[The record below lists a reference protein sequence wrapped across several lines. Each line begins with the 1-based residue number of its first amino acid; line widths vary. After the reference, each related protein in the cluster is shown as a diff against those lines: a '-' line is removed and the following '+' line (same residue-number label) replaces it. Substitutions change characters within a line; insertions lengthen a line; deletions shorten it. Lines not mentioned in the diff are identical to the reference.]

1 MMMFPTPG
9 PQTTMVGHSAV
20 DAFTSAHSF
29 RQKQAP
35 LAKIILAASSDN
47 HEDDNSLNDDME
59 SMVDQNKFLLSQRL
73 ISLRAQI
80 LEEEMTQRPPNPN
93 LEAVDF
99 VKALLSSLMHT
110 DHPLPDSGYRVLIR
124 CSAPR
129 WREAMRKSIGAPV
142 GANEELMVSAL
153 SRSIPRPNN
162 QFGILVDSGD
172 WKEGHN
178 DDVVVDDDEC
188 FDGDSNGSVV
198 YGSYKLTFPRDVLD
212 WEDGTCWLESQ
223 LRDPTS
229 GELFA
234 ILGWNLIK
242 REEDGAWI
250 VEWLDWQD
258 FRDAFRPGIGREEWI
273 RICG

>member
-1 MMMFPTPG
+1 MAFAICRKRQGGRLFSMSKILNFIAMKALVVFSMMMFPTPG

-93 LEAVDF
+93 LEAVEF
-99 VKALLSSLMHT
+99 IKALLSSLMHT
-110 DHPLPDSGYRVLIR
+110 DHPLPDSCCYRFLIL
-124 CSAPR
+124 CSEPR
-129 WREAMRKSIGAPV
+129 RREALRNSIGTPV
-142 GANEELMVSAL
+142 GANEELMVSSL
-153 SRSIPRPNN
+153 SRSIPRPHN

-172 WKEGHN
+172 
-178 DDVVVDDDEC
+178 
-188 FDGDSNGSVV
+188 
-198 YGSYKLTFPRDVLD
+198 
-212 WEDGTCWLESQ
+212 
-223 LRDPTS
+223 
-229 GELFA
+229 
-234 ILGWNLIK
+234 
-242 REEDGAWI
+242 
-250 VEWLDWQD
+250 
-258 FRDAFRPGIGREEWI
+258 
-273 RICG
+273 